1 VSHSVTV
8 SPRGC
13 PRLEH
18 PSPTLCQSRRHS
30 VAAELFTIQS
40 FSRACPIGH
49 ALDISFEPPVSLR
62 VTPRRRE
69 NGVGLP
75 ADADVFMGA

>member
-1 VSHSVTV
+1 MSHSVTV

-49 ALDISFEPPVSLR
+49 ALDTHFSSCDKEA
-62 VTPRRRE
+62 RE
-69 NGVGLP
+69 IALKNDEVGIYCSAMLL
-75 ADADVFMGA
+75 AT